1 MSSDRSG
8 GLGLAMILGFAVGA
22 VTALLMAPSAG
33 IETRRKV
40 GDAAKRI
47 RGQAEGRLREVR
59 TKVARRT
66 GDLRSAVEAGRDA
79 YQESRGIDSKLDKTR
94 QPVLEAEPSG
104 S

>member
-1 MSSDRSG
+1 MSSDRGG

-22 VTALLMAPSAG
+22 VTALLIAPSPG
-33 IETRRKV
+33 VETRRRV

-47 RGQAEGRLREVR
+47 RGKAEGHLREVKS
-59 TKVARRT
+59 KVTRHT
-66 GDLRSAVEAGRDA
+66 GDLRSAVAAGRDA
-79 YQESRGIDSKLDKTR
+79 YQESHGIDSKIDKTK